1 MSWALFWFLCVV
13 GLSLVLSRALKQITL
28 LTAETRRLRI
38 YNNGF
43 ARQNS
48 ENIEIRFNLKRR
60 LEKYR
65 GVVQKMQR
73 GLSKCRADNLVLK
86 ADLAAVT
93 KERNQLKEQVD
104 NFRSH
109 RPSVHLN

>member
-1 MSWALFWFLCVV
+1 MSWALFWFLCTV
-13 GLSLVLSRALKQITL
+13 GLALTLSRGLKQITM

-38 YNNGF
+38 CNNGY

-48 ENIEIRFNLKRR
+48 ENIEIRFNLKQR

-65 GVVQKMQR
+65 GVVQRMQR
-73 GLSKCRADNLVLK
+73 GLSKCRADNLKLK

-93 KERNQLKEQVD
+93 KERNRLRERLD
-104 NFRSH
+104 RITCT
-109 RPSVHLN
+109 RPSDHLE